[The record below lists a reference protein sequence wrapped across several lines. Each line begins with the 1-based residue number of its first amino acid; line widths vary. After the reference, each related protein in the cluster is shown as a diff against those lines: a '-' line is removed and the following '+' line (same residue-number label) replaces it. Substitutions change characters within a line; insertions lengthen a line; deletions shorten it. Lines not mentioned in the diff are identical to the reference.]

1 MNDKDV
7 SSGLLERA
15 RKCKTPEEMRAIVQ
29 ESGQPLSDDLLEEL
43 SGGCSNVGTVNTR
56 CMLVYRFTVAP
67 VLSDRVFPLLATWA
81 FLGCPRKCV
90 RFCMTQFGNL
100 LI

>member
-1 MNDKDV
+1 MPGRGESQPACFKPETICLHQATQALFRMERNDMNDKDA

-56 CMLVYRFTVAP
+56 CMLVY
-67 VLSDRVFPLLATWA
+67 
-81 FLGCPRKCV
+81 
-90 RFCMTQFGNL
+90 
-100 LI
+100 